1 MTKNLSER
9 ILTSFFLLSI
19 LFTFIFINKYLFLAL
34 LIVSS
39 FISFNEFNRLIKKSF
54 KKEINFIA
62 TVQIFS
68 ALFFILYTYTS
79 YEIYGR
85 SPIVIIWIIAICIF
99 SDTGGYVIG
108 KLVGGKKLTKIS
120 PNKTIAGSVGSFIF
134 SLIPL
139 IFLSLTNEIYNDI
152 NLAQLVIVSLLLSL
166 ICQAGDL
173 LISYFKRKAKVKDTG
188 SILPGHGGLLDRIDG
203 LIFVLPSAFLIDK
216 IIF

>member
-1 MTKNLSER
+1 
-9 ILTSFFLLSI
+9 
-19 LFTFIFINKYLFLAL
+19 
-34 LIVSS
+34 VSS

-62 TVQIFS
+62 TVKIFS
-68 ALFFILYTYTS
+68 ALFFILFTYTS

-99 SDTGGYVIG
+99 SDTGGYTIG

-139 IFLSLTNEIYNDI
+139 IFLYLTNEIYNDI